1 LALLACRKD
10 ETNVNETLGE
20 VYRSIFESTTEA
32 LAVLSLDGRLLLA
45 NRAARLLGVD
55 IGALPLPCDGGFR
68 TSTLSLTDRAGAA
81 RVLSVD
87 ERPLDGHRLLALRDV
102 TAQSVPQD
110 ATHQRRG
117 IESIGYLAATVVHD
131 FNNLLVPILCTS
143 SLLEDELD
151 AEPRLEAM
159 AGEVRAAAER
169 GAELVRGIMTLVRR
183 QPAVA
188 ERVDVN
194 AVIVEMTPLL
204 RRGLPENVE
213 LALSLDGAPL
223 EVTVDRPRFE
233 VALLNLVANARD
245 AMPEGGNI
253 RLTTARHAADER
265 SDAAPS
271 GHARIVVADDGQGMA
286 SEVRE
291 RVFERFFTTK
301 APGRG
306 TGLGLPA
313 VQSFVAEAGGR
324 IALESELGRGTTVTL
339 CLPLSPAIDEQP
351 ASVRAEVELPAGSE
365 TVLVVEDDEAV
376 RYAVR
381 AVLER
386 YGYTVVEAVSGDD
399 ALAAFRRTPGI
410 DLAIVDVVMRAVGGR
425 DLVRKLHAAGHAAKV
440 LYMSG
445 HLDVAVA
452 TRSAPRER
460 ILRKAF
466 SPSELLRNVR
476 RALDAG

>member
-1 LALLACRKD
+1 M
-10 ETNVNETLGE
+10 NETLSD
-20 VYRSIFESTTEA
+20 VYRSIFDSTTEA
-32 LAVLSLDGRLLLA
+32 LAVLSPDGRLLLA
-45 NRAARLLGVD
+45 NRAARLLGVE
-55 IGALPLPCDGGFR
+55 IGALPLPGGGLR

-87 ERPLDGHRLLALRDV
+87 ERPLDGHRLLILRDV
-102 TAQSVPQD
+102 TAQSVPDD
-110 ATHQRRG
+110 AVPPRRG
-117 IESIGYLAATVVHD
+117 VESIGYLAATVVHD
-131 FNNLLVPILCTS
+131 FNNLLIPILCTA
-143 SLLEDELD
+143 SLLEGELSP
-151 AEPRLEAM
+151 EPRLASM
-159 AGEVRAAAER
+159 AGEVRAAAQR
-169 GAELVRGIMTLVRR
+169 AADLVRGIMTLVRR

-188 ERVDVN
+188 EKVDVN
-194 AVIVEMTPLL
+194 AVIVGMTPLL
-204 RRGLPENVE
+204 RRGLPENVD
-213 LALSLDGAPL
+213 LAFSLDGAPL

-245 AMPEGGNI
+245 AMPEGGKI
-253 RLTTARHAADER
+253 RVTTARYAPDER
-265 SDAAPS
+265 WGAAPA
-271 GHARIVVADDGQGMA
+271 GHARIVVADDGQGME

-313 VQSFVAEAGGR
+313 VQNFVAESGGR
-324 IALESELGRGTTVTL
+324 VALESEVGRGTTVTL
-339 CLPLSPAIDEQP
+339 CLPIAPSGDEQ
-351 ASVRAEVELPAGSE
+351 SVSARPEIELPAGTE
-365 TVLVVEDDEAV
+365 TVLVVEDDGAV

-399 ALAAFRRTPGI
+399 ALRAFERTQSI
-410 DLAIVDVVMRAVGGR
+410 DLAIVDVVMRGMGGR
-425 DLVRKLHAAGHAAKV
+425 DLVQKVHAAGQVTKI

-445 HLDVAVA
+445 HLDSTAEA
-452 TRSAPRER
+452 RGGPKER

-476 RALDAG
+476 RVLDAG

>member
-1 LALLACRKD
+1 VKD
-10 ETNVNETLGE
+10 TLSD
-20 VYRSIFESTTEA
+20 VYRSIFDSTTEA
-32 LAVLSLDGRLLLA
+32 LAVLSPDGRLLLA
-45 NRAARLLGVD
+45 NRAARMLGVD
-55 IGALPLPCDGGFR
+55 IGALPLPGAGGFW

-87 ERPLDGHRLLALRDV
+87 ERPLDGHRLLVLRDV
-102 TAQSVPQD
+102 TAQSVPD
-110 ATHQRRG
+110 DGNHQRRG

-143 SLLEDELD
+143 SLLEAEL
-151 AEPRLEAM
+151 AEPHLEAM

-169 GAELVRGIMTLVRR
+169 GKELVRGIMTLVRR
-183 QPAVA
+183 QPTSA

-194 AVIVEMTPLL
+194 AVLVEMTPLL

-213 LALSLDGAPL
+213 LAFSLDGAPL
-223 EVTVDRPRFE
+223 EVVVDRPRLE

-245 AMPEGGNI
+245 AMPDGGRI
-253 RLTTARHAADER
+253 RVTTARQAPDER
-265 SDAAPS
+265 WSAAPA
-271 GHARIVVADDGQGMA
+271 GHARIVVADDGQGME
-286 SEVRE
+286 SDVRQ

-324 IALESELGRGTTVTL
+324 IALESEVGRGTTVTL
-339 CLPLSPAIDEQP
+339 CLPLAVPVDDRPVSTRPEI
-351 ASVRAEVELPAGSE
+351 ELPGGSE

-386 YGYTVVEAVSGDD
+386 YGYTVVEAASGDD
-399 ALAAFRRTPGI
+399 ALGAFERAQSI
-410 DLAIVDVVMRAVGGR
+410 HLAIVVMRGMGGH
-425 DLVRKLHAAGHAAKV
+425 DLVRKLHSAGHTARV

-445 HLDVAVA
+445 HLDVAVER
-452 TRSAPRER
+452 RSGPKER